1 MWARNKVIETNR
13 LVDQKT
19 WRYIESKQNV
29 ADLGTR
35 KGARL
40 ECVGPDG
47 EWTNGYEWMRGDEE
61 DFPVKTMEQVIL
73 DNEAR
78 SEARKE
84 EIIVEFLSDNY
95 FIGHLS
101 MPERKVPEEVGS
113 RYKFCDYVI
122 DPNKFRF
129 RKVVRML
136 GLV

>member
-13 LVDQKT
+13 LVDRKT

-35 KGARL
+35 KGAKL

-47 EWTNGYEWMRGDEE
+47 LWTNGYPWMRGDEA
-61 DFPVKTMEQVIL
+61 DFPVKTIEQVIL

-84 EIIVEFLSDNY
+84 EIIVEFLNDNY
-95 FIGHLS
+95 FFGHLS
-101 MPERKVPEEVGS
+101 MPESKVTEEVEL

-122 DPNKFRF
+122 DPNKFVF
-129 RKVVRML
+129 
-136 GLV
+136 GSQ